1 MAATTIKR
9 VGFGQVEPNHLS
21 AQRTAQ
27 IYAQLPA
34 KEDID
39 ILENG
44 QYVKYDYA
52 KGVVDFDGPGEWM
65 MVFNEVKLYDDR
77 WRESYKDFAMIKEH
91 YTPGSNITHEGIG
104 PFKGQMTPRV
114 IKTNV
119 GDIYTTNAIGAG
131 NTSGKAE
138 YAGIDL
144 DLGDKLVV
152 NATDG
157 FLKKADGDVASADM
171 VWQVVKVYT
180 MPDGQPAVKVMRIK

>member
-1 MAATTIKR
+1 MATIKR
-9 VGFGQVEPNHLS
+9 IGFGQVEPNHLS

-34 KEDID
+34 AEDID

-52 KGVVDFDGPGEWM
+52 KGVVDFDGEGEWM
-65 MVFNEVKLYDDR
+65 MVFNEIKLYDDR
-77 WRESYKDFAMIKEH
+77 WRESYKDFAMIKEN
-91 YTPGSNITHEGIG
+91 YTPGSDITHEGIG

-119 GDIYTTNAIGAG
+119 GDIYTTNAVFGP

-138 YAGIDL
+138 YAGKEAEVGDL
-144 DLGDKLVV
+144 MIPTADTKGFLDVTT
-152 NATDG
+152 AAPTDG
-157 FLKKADGDVASADM
+157 TPVF
-171 VWQVVKVYT
+171 QVVKVYT
-180 MPDGQPAVKVMRIK
+180 MPDGQPAVKLMRIK